1 MKFIDFFSGIGG
13 FHTGLEK
20 AGMECIGW
28 CEFDK
33 FAQASYR
40 AMYDTDNLWF
50 GDDVTKVKGKDLPK
64 ADLWTFGFPCQDISI
79 AGNQK
84 GIKKGTRSGLF
95 YEIMRLLD
103 ECEENKPKWLMCENV
118 KNLLSI
124 DNGTGFLNVI
134 GEMAERGYSIEWKV
148 YNSKNYGV
156 PQNRERVY
164 IVGYSGKGRSEKLLP
179 NPRENT
185 ATLKQIVSGS
195 QGMRVYDP
203 EGTSCTLSAQGGGM
217 GAKTGLYTITESG
230 VHNLGN
236 VTAYKNDYTVH
247 ASGIAR
253 TLMACAYKHVPQV
266 VLPKIDR
273 RVHRIGNGTR
283 WESDNTVWP
292 SGLAGTLSATDY
304 KHVPKVAIK
313 NATKQGY
320 QMAEVGDGIDL
331 AYPESET
338 RRGRVQPQRSNTLTT
353 SDNLGVLVNGEPIR
367 IRKLTPK
374 ECWRLQGFSDAQY
387 EKAATVNSDSQLYK
401 QAGNAVTVNVVYEIG
416 RHIMGVANEE
426 SYKSE

>member
-20 AGMECIGW
+20 AGMKCIGW
-28 CEFDK
+28 CEFDR

-50 GDDVTKVKGKDLPK
+50 GDDVTKVRGKDLPK

-84 GIKKGTRSGLF
+84 GLKKGTRSGLF

-103 ECEENKPKWLMCENV
+103 ECKENKPKWLMCENV

-124 DNGTGFLNVI
+124 DGGGGFLNVI
-134 GEMAERGYSIEWKV
+134 GEMAERGYSIEWEV

-164 IVGYSGKGRSEKLLP
+164 IVGYSGEGRSRKLLP
-179 NPRENT
+179 NPRENST
-185 ATLKQIVSGS
+185 TLKQIVGGS

-217 GAKTGLYTITESG
+217 GAKTGLYTVTERG
-230 VHNLGN
+230 IHNLGN
-236 VTAYKNDYTVH
+236 VTAYENK
-247 ASGIAR
+247 
-253 TLMACAYKHVPQV
+253 
-266 VLPKIDR
+266 
-273 RVHRIGNGTR
+273 
-283 WESDNTVWP
+283 NTVWNTGI
-292 SGLAGTLSATDY
+292 SRTLTATDY

-367 IRKLTPK
+367 IRKLTSK
-374 ECWRLQGFSDAQY
+374 ECWRLQGFSDEQY
-387 EKAATVNSDSQLYK
+387 EKAAAVNSNSQLYK
-401 QAGNAVTVNVVYEIG
+401 QAGNAVTVNVVEEIG
-416 RHIMGVANEE
+416 RHIMEIINE
-426 SYKSE
+426 

>member
-1 MKFIDFFSGIGG
+1 MCTGISRQITTASSGVNVNIRKVNMKFIDFFSGIGG
-13 FHTGLEK
+13 FHIGLEK
-20 AGMECIGW
+20 VGMECIGW

-33 FAQASYR
+33 NAQASYR

-50 GDDVTKVKGKDLPK
+50 GDDVTKVRGKDLPK

-84 GIKKGTRSGLF
+84 GLKKGTRSGLF

-103 ECEENKPKWLMCENV
+103 ECKENKPKWLMCENV

-124 DNGTGFLNVI
+124 DGGGGFLNVI
-134 GEMAERGYSIEWKV
+134 GEMAERGYSIEWGV

-164 IVGYSGKGRSEKLLP
+164 IVGYSGEGRSRKLLP
-179 NPRENT
+179 NPRENST
-185 ATLKQIVSGS
+185 TLKQIVGGS

-217 GAKTGLYTITESG
+217 GAKTGLYTVTERG

-236 VTAYKNDYTVH
+236 VTAYDN
-247 ASGIAR
+247 
-253 TLMACAYKHVPQV
+253 
-266 VLPKIDR
+266 
-273 RVHRIGNGTR
+273 
-283 WESDNTVWP
+283 ENTVWNTGI
-292 SGLAGTLSATDY
+292 SRTLTATDY

-374 ECWRLQGFSDAQY
+374 ECWRLQGFSDEQY
-387 EKAATVNSDSQLYK
+387 EKAAAVNSNSQLYK
-401 QAGNAVTVNVVYEIG
+401 QAGNAVTVNVVEEIG
-416 RHIMGVANEE
+416 RHIMEIINE
-426 SYKSE
+426 

>member
-20 AGMECIGW
+20 AGMKCIGW

-50 GDDVTKVKGKDLPK
+50 GDDVTKVKGKNLPK
-64 ADLWTFGFPCQDISI
+64 ADLWTFGFPCQDVSI
-79 AGNQK
+79 AGKQK
-84 GIKKGTRSGLF
+84 GIKEGTRSGLF
-95 YEIMRLLD
+95 YEIMRLID
-103 ECEENKPKWLMCENV
+103 ECEENKPKWLVCENV

-124 DNGTGFLNVI
+124 DGGGGFLTVI
-134 GEMAERGYSIEWKV
+134 SEMAERGYSIEWGV

-164 IVGYSGKGRSEKLLP
+164 IIGYSGKECIGKLLP

-185 ATLKQIVSGS
+185 TTLKQVVGGS

-203 EGTSCTLSAQGGGM
+203 DGTSCTLSALGGGM
-217 GAKTGLYTITESG
+217 GAKTGLYTIMESG

-236 VTAYKNDYTVH
+236 VTAYKNDYTVY
-247 ASGIAR
+247 ASGVAR
-253 TLMACAYKHVPQV
+253 TLMACSYKHVPQ
-266 VLPKIDR
+266 
-273 RVHRIGNGTR
+273 
-283 WESDNTVWP
+283 
-292 SGLAGTLSATDY
+292 
-304 KHVPKVAIK
+304 VAIK
-313 NATKQGY
+313 NATKTGY
-320 QMAEVGDGIDL
+320 TMAEVGDGIDL
-331 AYPESET
+331 AYPNSET
-338 RRGRVQPQRSNTLTT
+338 RRGRVQPQQSNTLTT
-353 SDNLGVLVNGEPIR
+353 NDNLGVLVDDQPIR

-387 EKAATVNSDSQLYK
+387 EKAAAVNSNSQLYK
-401 QAGNAVTVNVVYEIG
+401 QAGNAVTVNVVEEIG
-416 RHIMGVANEE
+416 RHIMGIGGID
-426 SYKSE
+426 K

>member
-79 AGNQK
+79 AGKQK
-84 GIKKGTRSGLF
+84 GIKEGTRSGLF

-103 ECEENKPKWLMCENV
+103 ECKENKPQWIMCENV

-124 DNGTGFLNVI
+124 DGGGGFLTVV
-134 GEMAERGYSIEWKV
+134 GEMAERGYCIEWKV
-148 YNSKNYGV
+148 YNSKDYGV

-164 IVGYSGKGRSEKLLP
+164 IVGCYGKRRSGNLLP
-179 NPRENT
+179 VKRENT
-185 ATLKQIVSGS
+185 TTLKQIIGGS
-195 QGMRVYDP
+195 QGERVYNP
-203 EGTSCTLSAQGGGM
+203 NGVSCTLSAQGGGM
-217 GAKTGLYTITESG
+217 GAKTGLYE
-230 VHNLGN
+230 
-236 VTAYKNDYTVH
+236 
-247 ASGIAR
+247 
-253 TLMACAYKHVPQV
+253 
-266 VLPKIDR
+266 IDTNK
-273 RVHRIGNGTR
+273 VQSIGNGSRYET
-283 WESDNTVWP
+283 DNTVWP
-292 SGLAGTLSATDY
+292 TGLAGTLTATDY

-320 QMAEVGDGIDL
+320 TMAEIGDGIDL
-331 AYPESET
+331 AYPDSET

-353 SDNLGVLVNGEPIR
+353 SDNLGVLVDDEPIR

-374 ECWRLQGFSDAQY
+374 ECWRLQGFTDEQY
-387 EKAATVNSDSQLYK
+387 EKAATVNSNSQLYK
-401 QAGNAVTVNVVYEIG
+401 QAGNAVTVNVVEEIG
-416 RHIMGVANEE
+416 KHIMKVNAYGGDDEKR
-426 SYKSE
+426 YIG

>member
-13 FHTGLEK
+13 FHAGLEK

-40 AMYDTDNLWF
+40 AIYDTDNLWF

-124 DNGTGFLNVI
+124 DGGGGFLIVI
-134 GEMAERGYSIEWKV
+134 SEMAKRGYRIEWGV

-164 IVGYSGKGRSEKLLP
+164 IVGYSGKGRYGKLLP
-179 NPRENT
+179 NPRKNST
-185 ATLKQIVSGS
+185 TLKQIVGGS

-217 GAKTGLYTITESG
+217 GAKTGLYTVTESDI
-230 VHNLGN
+230 HNLGN
-236 VTAYKNDYTVH
+236 VTAYEN
-247 ASGIAR
+247 
-253 TLMACAYKHVPQV
+253 
-266 VLPKIDR
+266 
-273 RVHRIGNGTR
+273 
-283 WESDNTVWP
+283 ENTVWNTGI
-292 SGLAGTLSATDY
+292 SRTLTATDY

-387 EKAATVNSDSQLYK
+387 EKAATFNSNSQLYK
-401 QAGNAVTVNVVYEIG
+401 QAGNAVTVNVVEEIG
-416 RHIMGVANEE
+416 RHIIGVANEKTCNDE
-426 SYKSE
+426 

>member
-20 AGMECIGW
+20 AGMKCIGW

-33 FAQASYR
+33 FAQASYQ

-50 GDDVTKVKGKDLPK
+50 GDDVTKVKGKNLPK
-64 ADLWTFGFPCQDISI
+64 ADLWTFGFPCQDVSI
-79 AGNQK
+79 AGKQK
-84 GIKKGTRSGLF
+84 GIKEGTRSGLF
-95 YEIMRLLD
+95 YEIMRLID
-103 ECEENKPKWLMCENV
+103 ECEENKPKWLVCENV

-124 DNGTGFLNVI
+124 DGGGGFLTVI
-134 GEMAERGYSIEWKV
+134 SEMAERGYSIEWGV

-164 IVGYSGKGRSEKLLP
+164 IIGYSGKECTGKLLP

-185 ATLKQIVSGS
+185 TTLKQVVGGS

-203 EGTSCTLSAQGGGM
+203 DGTSCTLSAQGGGM

-236 VTAYKNDYTVH
+236 VTAYKNDYTVY
-247 ASGIAR
+247 ASGVAR
-253 TLMACAYKHVPQV
+253 TLMACSYKHVPQ
-266 VLPKIDR
+266 
-273 RVHRIGNGTR
+273 
-283 WESDNTVWP
+283 
-292 SGLAGTLSATDY
+292 
-304 KHVPKVAIK
+304 VAIK
-313 NATKQGY
+313 NATKTGY
-320 QMAEVGDGIDL
+320 TMAEIGDGIDL
-331 AYPESET
+331 AYPNSET
-338 RRGRVQPQRSNTLTT
+338 RRGRVQPQQSNTLTT
-353 SDNLGVLVNGEPIR
+353 NDNLGVLVDDQPIR

-387 EKAATVNSDSQLYK
+387 EKAAAVNSNSQLYK
-401 QAGNAVTVNVVYEIG
+401 QAGNAVTVNVVEEIG
-416 RHIMGVANEE
+416 HHIMGIVHENRGIN
-426 SYKSE
+426 K

>member
-1 MKFIDFFSGIGG
+1 MYTGISRQITTASSGVKVNIRKVNMKFIDFFSGIGG
-13 FHTGLEK
+13 FHIGLEK
-20 AGMECIGW
+20 VGMECIGW

-33 FAQASYR
+33 NAQASYR

-50 GDDVTKVKGKDLPK
+50 GDDVTKVRGKDLPK

-84 GIKKGTRSGLF
+84 GLKKGTRSGLF

-103 ECEENKPKWLMCENV
+103 ECKENKPKWLMCENV

-124 DNGTGFLNVI
+124 DGGGGFLNVI
-134 GEMAERGYSIEWKV
+134 GEMAERGYSIEWGV

-164 IVGYSGKGRSEKLLP
+164 IVGYSGEGRSRKLLP
-179 NPRENT
+179 NPRENST
-185 ATLKQIVSGS
+185 TLKQIVGGS

-217 GAKTGLYTITESG
+217 GAKTGLYTVTESG
-230 VHNLGN
+230 IHNLGN
-236 VTAYKNDYTVH
+236 VTAYENK
-247 ASGIAR
+247 
-253 TLMACAYKHVPQV
+253 
-266 VLPKIDR
+266 
-273 RVHRIGNGTR
+273 
-283 WESDNTVWP
+283 NTVWNTEI
-292 SGLAGTLSATDY
+292 SRTLTATDY
-304 KHVPKVAIK
+304 KHVPKVSIK

-374 ECWRLQGFSDAQY
+374 ECWRLQGFSDEQY
-387 EKAATVNSDSQLYK
+387 EKAAAVNSNSQLYK
-401 QAGNAVTVNVVYEIG
+401 QAGNAVTVNVVEEIG
-416 RHIMGVANEE
+416 RHIMEIINE
-426 SYKSE
+426 

>member
-13 FHTGLEK
+13 FHSGLEK
-20 AGMECIGW
+20 AGMECVGW

-50 GDDVTKVKGKDLPK
+50 GSDVTKVKGNDLPK
-64 ADLWTFGFPCQDISI
+64 ADLWTFGFPCQDVSI
-79 AGNQK
+79 AGKQK
-84 GIKKGTRSGLF
+84 GLKEGTRSGLF
-95 YEIMRLLD
+95 YEIMRLID
-103 ECEENKPKWLMCENV
+103 ECEENKPKWLVCENV

-124 DNGTGFLNVI
+124 DGGTGFLNVI

-164 IVGYSGKGRSEKLLP
+164 IIGYSGKECGGKLLP

-185 ATLKQIVSGS
+185 TTLKQVVGGS

-203 EGTSCTLSAQGGGM
+203 DGTSCTLSAQGGGM

-236 VTAYKNDYTVH
+236 VTAYKNDYTVY

-253 TLMACAYKHVPQV
+253 TLMACSYKHVPQ
-266 VLPKIDR
+266 
-273 RVHRIGNGTR
+273 
-283 WESDNTVWP
+283 
-292 SGLAGTLSATDY
+292 
-304 KHVPKVAIK
+304 VAIK
-313 NATKQGY
+313 NATKTGY
-320 QMAEVGDGIDL
+320 TMAEVGDGIDL
-331 AYPESET
+331 AYPNSET
-338 RRGRVQPQRSNTLTT
+338 RRGLVQPQQSNTLTT
-353 SDNLGVLVNGEPIR
+353 SDNLGVLVDDQPIR

-374 ECWRLQGFSDAQY
+374 ECWLLLFSDAQY
-387 EKAATVNSDSQLYK
+387 EKAAAVNSNSQLYK
-401 QAGNAVTVNVVYEIG
+401 QAGNAVTVNVVEEIG
-416 RHIMGVANEE
+416 RHIMGIVHENRGID
-426 SYKSE
+426 K

>member
-20 AGMECIGW
+20 AGMKCIGW

-50 GDDVTKVKGKDLPK
+50 GDDVTKVKGKNLPK
-64 ADLWTFGFPCQDISI
+64 ADLWTFGFPCQDVSI
-79 AGNQK
+79 AGKQK
-84 GIKKGTRSGLF
+84 GLKEGTRSGLF
-95 YEIMRLLD
+95 YEIMRLID
-103 ECEENKPKWLMCENV
+103 ECEENKPKWLVCENV

-124 DNGTGFLNVI
+124 DGGGGFLAVVS
-134 GEMAERGYSIEWKV
+134 EMAERGYSIEWGV

-164 IVGYSGKGRSEKLLP
+164 IIGYSGKECVGKLLP

-185 ATLKQIVSGS
+185 TTLKQVVGGS

-203 EGTSCTLSAQGGGM
+203 DGTSCTLSAQGGGM
-217 GAKTGLYTITESG
+217 GAKTGLY
-230 VHNLGN
+230 
-236 VTAYKNDYTVH
+236 
-247 ASGIAR
+247 
-253 TLMACAYKHVPQV
+253 
-266 VLPKIDR
+266 KIDTNK
-273 RVHRIGNGTR
+273 VQSIGSGSRYET
-283 WESDNTVWP
+283 DNTVWP
-292 SGLAGTLSATDY
+292 TGLAGTLTATDY
-304 KHVPKVAIK
+304 KHVPKIAIK

-320 QMAEVGDGIDL
+320 SMAEVGDGIDL
-331 AYPESET
+331 AYPNSQT
-338 RRGRVQPQRSNTLTT
+338 RRGRVQPQQSNTLTT
-353 SDNLGVLVNGEPIR
+353 SDNLGVLVDDQPIR

-387 EKAATVNSDSQLYK
+387 EKAAAVNSNSQLYK
-401 QAGNAVTVNVVYEIG
+401 QAGNAVTVNVVEEIG
-416 RHIMGVANEE
+416 RHIMGIAHKNRGID
-426 SYKSE
+426 K

>member
-20 AGMECIGW
+20 AGMKCIGW

-103 ECEENKPKWLMCENV
+103 ECKENKPKWLMCENV

-124 DNGTGFLNVI
+124 DGGGGFLNVV
-134 GEMAERGYSIEWKV
+134 GEMAERGYSIEWGV

-164 IVGYSGKGRSEKLLP
+164 IVGYFGKERSGKLLP

-185 ATLKQIVSGS
+185 TTLKQIVGGS

-203 EGTSCTLSAQGGGM
+203 KGTSCTLSAQGGGM
-217 GAKTGLYTITESG
+217 GAKTGLYTVTESG
-230 VHNLGN
+230 VYNFGN
-236 VTAYKNDYTVH
+236 ATAYKNDYTVF
-247 ASGIAR
+247 ANGIAR

-266 VLPKIDR
+266 
-273 RVHRIGNGTR
+273 
-283 WESDNTVWP
+283 
-292 SGLAGTLSATDY
+292 
-304 KHVPKVAIK
+304 AIK

-320 QMAEVGDGIDL
+320 SMAEVGDGIDL

-338 RRGRVQPQRSNTLTT
+338 GRGRVQPQQSNTLTT
-353 SDNLGVLVNGEPIR
+353 NDNLGVLVNGEPIM

-387 EKAATVNSDSQLYK
+387 EKAAAVNSNSQLYK
-401 QAGNAVTVNVVYEIG
+401 QAGNAVTVNVVEEIG
-416 RHIMGVANEE
+416 RHIMSAAYEDRGID
-426 SYKSE
+426 K